1 MTFSDIKWD
10 AIFDVDLA
18 IQSFPYLL
26 GGLPNTL
33 WIAFVSMFFGLL
45 LGLLLA
51 LGKLSPTRLLRY
63 PSTFYISF
71 MRGVP
76 ILIILFILYSG
87 FPFIGIE
94 FAALTAAILGFSL
107 NSAAYIA
114 EIIRSSIRAVDDGQ
128 VEAAR
133 SLGMGKWL
141 TLKGVVL
148 PQATRIA
155 LPPLSNVFLD
165 LIKAS
170 SLAAMITVP
179 EIFNKAKIVG
189 GREFDY
195 MTVYIV
201 VALIYWAICT
211 FMSFF
216 QEWLERH
223 FERYLDTP
231 KR

>member
-1 MTFSDIKWD
+1 MFEGVKWE
-10 AIFDVDLA
+10 AIFDADLA
-18 IQSFPYLL
+18 VRSFPYLL
-26 GGLPNTL
+26 EGLPNTL
-33 WIAFVSMFFGLL
+33 WISFLSMFFGLV
-45 LGLLLA
+45 LGLVLA
-51 LGKLSPTRLLRY
+51 LGKLSPSKLMRY

-94 FAALTAAILGFSL
+94 FAALTAAIIGFSL

-114 EIIRSSIRAVDDGQ
+114 EIIRASIRAVDSGQ

-133 SLGMGKWL
+133 SLGMNKWL
-141 TLKGVVL
+141 TLKGVIL

-195 MTVYIV
+195 MTVYLV
-201 VALIYWAICT
+201 VALIYWGICT

-216 QEWLERH
+216 QDWLERH
-223 FERYLDTP
+223 FERYLDTS

>member
-1 MTFSDIKWD
+1 MFEGVKWE

-18 IQSFPYLL
+18 VRSFPYLL

-33 WIAFVSMFFGLL
+33 WISFVSMFFGLL
-45 LGLLLA
+45 LGLVLA
-51 LGKLSPTRLLRY
+51 LGKLSPSRLLRF

-94 FAALTAAILGFSL
+94 FAALTAAIIGFSL

-114 EIIRSSIRAVDDGQ
+114 EIVRAAIRAVDPGQ

-133 SLGMGKWL
+133 SLGMNKWL
-141 TLKGVVL
+141 TLKGVIL

-155 LPPLSNVFLD
+155 LPRFRTC
-165 LIKAS
+165 S
-170 SLAAMITVP
+170 SI
-179 EIFNKAKIVG
+179 
-189 GREFDY
+189 
-195 MTVYIV
+195 
-201 VALIYWAICT
+201 
-211 FMSFF
+211 
-216 QEWLERH
+216 
-223 FERYLDTP
+223 
-231 KR
+231 

>member
-1 MTFSDIKWD
+1 MSFSDVKWD

-33 WIAFVSMFFGLL
+33 WISFISMFFGLL

-114 EIIRSSIRAVDDGQ
+114 EIIRSSIRAV
-128 VEAAR
+128 
-133 SLGMGKWL
+133 
-141 TLKGVVL
+141 VL

-223 FERYLDTP
+223 FERYLDSP

>member
-1 MTFSDIKWD
+1 MFEGVKWE

-18 IQSFPYLL
+18 VRSFPYLL
-26 GGLPNTL
+26 SGLPNTL
-33 WIAFVSMFFGLL
+33 WISFISMIFGLL
-45 LGLLLA
+45 LGLVLA
-51 LGKLSPTRLLRY
+51 LGKLSPSRLLRF

-94 FAALTAAILGFSL
+94 FAALTAAIIGFSL

-114 EIIRSSIRAVDDGQ
+114 EIIRAAIRAVDPGQ

-133 SLGMGKWL
+133 SLGMTKWQ

-195 MTVYIV
+195 MTVYLV
-201 VALIYWAICT
+201 VALIYWGICT
-211 FMSFF
+211 FISFF
-216 QEWLERH
+216 QDWLEH
-223 FERYLDTP
+223 YFERYLDTP

>member
-1 MTFSDIKWD
+1 MAFSAINWD
-10 AIFDVDLA
+10 AIFDADLA
-18 IQSFPYLL
+18 IRSFPYLL

-33 WIAFVSMFFGLL
+33 WISIVSMFFGLL
-45 LGLLLA
+45 LGLVLA

-76 ILIILFILYSG
+76 ILILLFILYSG

-94 FAALTAAILGFSL
+94 FAALTAAIIGFSL

-114 EIIRSSIRAVDDGQ
+114 EIVRASIRSVDGGQ

-133 SLGMGKWL
+133 SLGMGKWM
-141 TLKGVVL
+141 TLKGIVL

-195 MTVYIV
+195 MTVYLV
-201 VALIYWAICT
+201 VAVIYWMICT
-211 FMSFF
+211 FMTFF
-216 QEWLERH
+216 QDWLERY
-223 FERYLDTP
+223 FERYLDRP
-231 KR
+231 RS

>member
-1 MTFSDIKWD
+1 MSFSDVKWD

-33 WIAFVSMFFGLL
+33 WISFISMFFGLL

-94 FAALTAAILGFSL
+94 FAALTAAR
-107 NSAAYIA
+107 
-114 EIIRSSIRAVDDGQ
+114 IRLASGASR
-128 VEAAR
+128 AR
-133 SLGMGKWL
+133 SRCISGTM
-141 TLKGVVL
+141 
-148 PQATRIA
+148 
-155 LPPLSNVFLD
+155 
-165 LIKAS
+165 
-170 SLAAMITVP
+170 
-179 EIFNKAKIVG
+179 
-189 GREFDY
+189 
-195 MTVYIV
+195 
-201 VALIYWAICT
+201 
-211 FMSFF
+211 
-216 QEWLERH
+216 
-223 FERYLDTP
+223 
-231 KR
+231 

>member
-1 MTFSDIKWD
+1 MFEGVKSE
-10 AIFDVDLA
+10 AIFDADLA
-18 IQSFPYLL
+18 VRSFPYLL

-33 WIAFVSMFFGLL
+33 WISFLSMFFGLVI
-45 LGLLLA
+45 GLVLA
-51 LGKLSPTRLLRY
+51 LGKLSPSRLLRY

-94 FAALTAAILGFSL
+94 FAALTAAIIGFSL

-114 EIIRSSIRAVDDGQ
+114 EIIRASIRAVDKGQ
-128 VEAAR
+128 TEAAR
-133 SLGMGKWL
+133 SLGMNPWL

-195 MTVYIV
+195 ITVYLV
-201 VALIYWAICT
+201 VALIYWGICT

-216 QEWLERH
+216 QDWLERH

>member
-1 MTFSDIKWD
+1 MFEGVKWE

-18 IQSFPYLL
+18 VRSFPYLL
-26 GGLPNTL
+26 SGLPNTL
-33 WIAFVSMFFGLL
+33 WISFISMIFGLL
-45 LGLLLA
+45 LGLVLA
-51 LGKLSPTRLLRY
+51 LGKLSPSRLLRF

-94 FAALTAAILGFSL
+94 FAALTAAIIGFSL

-114 EIIRSSIRAVDDGQ
+114 EIIRAAIRAVDPGQ

-133 SLGMGKWL
+133 SLGMTKWQ

-195 MTVYIV
+195 MTVYLV
-201 VALIYWAICT
+201 VALIYWGICT
-211 FMSFF
+211 FISFF
-216 QEWLERH
+216 QDWLERY

>member
-1 MTFSDIKWD
+1 MFEGVKWE

-18 IQSFPYLL
+18 VRSFPYLL

-33 WIAFVSMFFGLL
+33 WISFVSMFFGLL
-45 LGLLLA
+45 LGLVLA
-51 LGKLSPTRLLRY
+51 LGKLSPSRLLRF

-94 FAALTAAILGFSL
+94 FAALTAAIIGFSL

-114 EIIRSSIRAVDDGQ
+114 EIVRAAIRAVDSGQ

-133 SLGMGKWL
+133 SLGMNKWL
-141 TLKGVVL
+141 TLKGVIL

-155 LPPLSNVFLD
+155 LL
-165 LIKAS
+165 
-170 SLAAMITVP
+170 
-179 EIFNKAKIVG
+179 VG

-195 MTVYIV
+195 MTVYLV
-201 VALIYWAICT
+201 VALIYWGICT

-216 QEWLERH
+216 QDWLERH

>member
-1 MTFSDIKWD
+1 MFEGVKWE

-18 IQSFPYLL
+18 VRSFPYLL
-26 GGLPNTL
+26 SGLPNTL
-33 WIAFVSMFFGLL
+33 WISFISMIFGLL
-45 LGLLLA
+45 LGLVLA
-51 LGKLSPTRLLRY
+51 IGKLSPSRLLRF

-94 FAALTAAILGFSL
+94 FAALTAAIIGFSL

-114 EIIRSSIRAVDDGQ
+114 EIIRAAIRAVDPGQ

-133 SLGMGKWL
+133 SLGMTKWQ

-195 MTVYIV
+195 MTVYLV
-201 VALIYWAICT
+201 VALIYWGICT
-211 FMSFF
+211 FISFF
-216 QEWLERH
+216 QDWLERY

>member
-1 MTFSDIKWD
+1 MFEGVNWE
-10 AIFDVDLA
+10 ALFDVDLA
-18 IQSFPYLL
+18 VRSFPYLL

-33 WIAFVSMFFGLL
+33 WISFVSMIFGLL
-45 LGLLLA
+45 LGLVLA
-51 LGKLSPTRLLRY
+51 LGKLSPSRMLRF

-94 FAALTAAILGFSL
+94 FAALTAAIIGFSL

-114 EIIRSSIRAVDDGQ
+114 EIVRAAIRAVDPGQ

-133 SLGMGKWL
+133 SLGMNKWL
-141 TLKGVVL
+141 TLKGVIL

-195 MTVYIV
+195 MTVYLV
-201 VALIYWAICT
+201 VALIYWGICT

-216 QEWLERH
+216 QDWLERH